1 MLTVHNFQFG
11 LLTPILAYLMSF
23 LGAFLGLRCTARARA
38 TTGSARRGWLLVGA
52 VSIGI
57 TGIWVMHFI
66 AMLGFAIPGETIH
79 FNVLITLASMLL
91 AVAFV
96 SLGLL
101 FVGFGNVNVRSL
113 VGAGTVVGLG
123 VAAMHYSGMAA
134 IEAQMRM
141 TYSPVLFGA
150 SVVIAIIACT
160 AALWAALS
168 LHTIWST
175 FGAAAVM
182 GVAVSGMHYTGMAAM
197 HVFRPSPGSTMNMSG
212 PGGESFLLPLIVGVS
227 ILTFVLTATI
237 ALSPTDAELAADA
250 DLMRRIEDAQSQS
263 RIITV
268 PPISSVGRPSAGAGR
283 SVSAFT
289 RRSWRGR
296 PPTMPE

>member
-38 TTGSARRGWLLVGA
+38 TIGSARRGWLLVGS

-66 AMLGFAIPGETIH
+66 AILGFAIPGQTIH

-101 FVGFGNVNVRSL
+101 FVGFGNVNLRSL
-113 VGAGTVVGLG
+113 LLAGIVVGLG

-134 IEAQMRM
+134 IEAPMRM
-141 TYSPVLFGA
+141 TYNPILFGA
-150 SVVIAIIACT
+150 SVLIAIIACT
-160 AALWAALS
+160 AALWAALT
-168 LHTIWST
+168 LHTLWST
-175 FGAAAVM
+175 AGAAAVM
-182 GVAVSGMHYTGMAAM
+182 GVAVCGMHYTGMAAM
-197 HVFRPSPGSTMNMSG
+197 HMFAPAPGTTMSMNG

-237 ALSPTDAELAADA
+237 ALSPSDAELAADA

-263 RIITV
+263 RVIQA
-268 PPISSVGRPSAGAGR
+268 PPISSAARPSAGASR
-283 SVSAFT
+283 SVSEFT

-296 PPTMPE
+296 PPEMPE

>member
-1 MLTVHNFQFG
+1 MLTVHNFQYG
-11 LLTPILAYLMSF
+11 LLTPVLAFLMSF
-23 LGAFLGLRCTARARA
+23 LGAFLGLRCTARALA

-66 AMLGFAIPGETIH
+66 AILGFAIPGQTIH
-79 FNVLITLASMLL
+79 FNVLVTLASMLL

-101 FVGFGNVNVRSL
+101 FVGFGNVNLKSL
-113 VGAGTVVGLG
+113 LGAGVVVGLG
-123 VAAMHYSGMAA
+123 VAAMHYAGMAA
-134 IEAQMRM
+134 IEAPMRM
-141 TYSPVLFGA
+141 TYNPILFGA
-150 SVVIAIIACT
+150 SVLIAILACT
-160 AALWAALS
+160 AALWAALT
-168 LHTIWST
+168 LHTVWST
-175 FGAAAVM
+175 AGAALVM
-182 GVAVSGMHYTGMAAM
+182 GLAVSSMHYTGMAAM
-197 HVFRPSPGSTMNMSG
+197 HVFKPVAGDTMAMNG

-237 ALSPTDAELAADA
+237 ALSPSDAELAADA
-250 DLMRRIEDAQSQS
+250 DLMRRIENAQAASRVIPQAPLSSASRQAVGAARPVSQ
-263 RIITV
+263 
-268 PPISSVGRPSAGAGR
+268 
-283 SVSAFT
+283 FT

>member
-1 MLTVHNFQFG
+1 VLTVHNFQFG

>member
-1 MLTVHNFQFG
+1 
-11 LLTPILAYLMSF
+11 MSF

-66 AMLGFAIPGETIH
+66 AILGFSIPGETIH
-79 FNVLITLASMLL
+79 FNVLVTLASMLL

-101 FVGFGNVNVRSL
+101 FVGFGNVNLRSL
-113 VGAGTVVGLG
+113 LLAGVVVGLG

-134 IEAQMRM
+134 IEAPMRM
-141 TYSPVLFGA
+141 TYNPLLFGA

-175 FGAAAVM
+175 LGAAAVM
-182 GVAVSGMHYTGMAAM
+182 GVAVCGMHYTGMAAM
-197 HVFRPSPGSTMNMSG
+197 HMFRPSPGAAMSMNG
-212 PGGESFLLPLIVGVS
+212 PGGESFLLPLIIGVS

-237 ALSPTDAELAADA
+237 ALSPSDAELAADA
-250 DLMRRIEDAQSQS
+250 DLMKRIEDAQSQS
-263 RIITV
+263 RVIAA
-268 PPISSVGRPSAGAGR
+268 PPISSPGRPTASASR
-283 SVSAFT
+283 PVSEFT

-296 PPTMPE
+296 PPE

>member
-1 MLTVHNFQFG
+1 MLTVHNFQYG
-11 LLTPILAYLMSF
+11 ALTPILAYLMSF

-66 AMLGFAIPGETIH
+66 AILGFAIPGESIH

-101 FVGFGNVNVRSL
+101 FVGFGNVNLRSL
-113 VGAGTVVGLG
+113 LLAGAVVGLG

-134 IEAQMRM
+134 VEAPMRM
-141 TYSPVLFGA
+141 TYNPILFGA
-150 SVVIAIIACT
+150 SIVIAIIACT

-168 LHTIWST
+168 LHTVWST
-175 FGAAAVM
+175 LGAAAVM
-182 GVAVSGMHYTGMAAM
+182 GVAVCGMHYTGMAAM
-197 HVFRPSPGSTMNMSG
+197 RIYAPVPGSTMAMNG
-212 PGGESFLLPLIVGVS
+212 PGGESFLLPLIIGVS

-250 DLMRRIEDAQSQS
+250 DLMKRIEDAQSQS
-263 RIITV
+263 RMIAA
-268 PPISSVGRPSAGAGR
+268 PPISPAGRPSPGASR
-283 SVSAFT
+283 PVSSFT
-289 RRSWRGR
+289 RRSWRGG

>member
-1 MLTVHNFQFG
+1 VLTVHNFQFG

-38 TTGSARRGWLLVGA
+38 TTGSARRGWLLVGS

-66 AMLGFAIPGETIH
+66 AILGFAIPGQTIH

-101 FVGFGNVNVRSL
+101 FVGFGNVNLRSL
-113 VGAGTVVGLG
+113 VLAGVVVGLG

-134 IEAQMRM
+134 IEAPMRM
-141 TYSPVLFGA
+141 TYNPILFGA
-150 SVVIAIIACT
+150 SVLIAIIACT

-168 LHTIWST
+168 LHTLWST
-175 FGAAAVM
+175 AGAAAVM

-197 HVFRPSPGSTMNMSG
+197 HVYSPSPGTSMAMNG

-237 ALSPTDAELAADA
+237 ALSPSDAELAADA

-263 RIITV
+263 RVIQG
-268 PPISSVGRPSAGAGR
+268 PPISSTARPTVGSGR
-283 SVSAFT
+283 SVSEFT